1 MKIAYVTPRF
11 YPYIGGVETHVYEL
25 AKRMKEFEVE
35 VLTTDPS
42 GKLAKF
48 EEIEGIKVRRF
59 KSYAPSNAYFF
70 SNELR
75 RFLKRHAEDYDLIH
89 AHNFHALPALYAGLS
104 NPRVFILTPHY
115 HGHGHSFFRN
125 VLFRFY
131 KIYGKKV
138 FEKVDAIICDSEF
151 EKRLILRDFKVEE
164 FKVVAIPLGVNKDFL
179 QKSKIG
185 KKILYVG
192 RIEKYKGLEYLIK
205 ALKFLPDFELEI
217 VGKGSYKGK
226 IIKLSKKLGVLSRIK
241 FYQDLSREELIKRY
255 AEASVLALPSKFE
268 AYGLVVAEA
277 LASKTPCVVA
287 KTSALAEWVDER
299 NVFGIEY
306 PPKPAKLAELI
317 KKASEVEVEN
327 VSVPSWDEV
336 AEKTKEVYFATLEKD
351 FKR

>member
-25 AKRMKEFEVE
+25 AKRMREFEVE

-42 GKLAKF
+42 GKLAKL
-48 EEIEGIKVRRF
+48 EEIDGIKIRRF
-59 KSYAPSNAYFF
+59 KSFAPSNAYFF

-75 RFLKRHAEDYDLIH
+75 RFLKKHAKDYDLIH
-89 AHNFHALPALYAGLS
+89 AHNFHAMPALYAALS
-104 NPRVFILTPHY
+104 NPKIFVFTPHY

-125 VLFRFY
+125 FLFKFY
-131 KIYGKKV
+131 KIYAKRIFKV
-138 FEKVDAIICDSEF
+138 ANAVICVSNFE
-151 EKRLILRDFKVEE
+151 EKLVLKDFKVKGRI
-164 FKVVAIPLGVNKDFL
+164 FCIPNGVNFEFVEKR
-179 QKSKIG
+179 KSG

-192 RIEKYKGLEYLIK
+192 RIEKYKGIDHLIK
-205 ALKFLPDFELEI
+205 ALKLLPDFELEV

-226 IIKLSKKLGVLSRIK
+226 VIKLAKKLGVLNRIR
-241 FYQDLSREELIKRY
+241 FYQDLSREELIKKY

-287 KTSALAEWVDER
+287 KTSALAEWIDDR
-299 NVFGIEY
+299 NVFGVDY

-327 VSVPSWDEV
+327 VSIPSWDEV
-336 AEKTKEVYFATLEKD
+336 AERTREVYFAILEKD
-351 FKR
+351 LKR